1 MPLQNRVPP
10 LGEIVATPE
19 RGTFMGNR
27 GGRMHRPD
35 RTLTRRRW
43 ASKAWIT
50 CRLAFKGRQRTL
62 MSPQSYTELFFL
74 DEATALAAGHR
85 PCAECRRGD
94 FNRFMTLWARQRGRE
109 GRAYVAEV
117 DDVLHGER
125 LAAGRSKRLHPHRID
140 TLPDGTF
147 ILLDGAPHL
156 VLGRHLLRWSAAG
169 YEAAVARPT
178 SGSAQVVTPR
188 HIVGV
193 LAMGYAPALH
203 ATARDFAQAQP

>member
-1 MPLQNRVPP
+1 MPLQNRVTP

-50 CRLAFKGRQRTL
+50 CRLAFKGRHRTI
-62 MSPQSYTELFFL
+62 MNPRSYTELFFL
-74 DEATALAAGHR
+74 DEATSLAAGHR
-85 PCAECRRGD
+85 PCAECRRAD
-94 FNRFMTLWARQRGRE
+94 FNEFMSLWARQQGRE

-117 DDVLHGER
+117 DHVLHGER
-125 LAAGRSKRLHPHRID
+125 VATDRSKRFYSHRID

-147 ILLDGAPHL
+147 VLHDGAPHL
-156 VLGRHLLRWSAAG
+156 VLGPHLLRWSASG
-169 YEAAVARPT
+169 YRDTTARPA
-178 SGSAQVVTPR
+178 GASADVITPR

-193 LAMGYAPALH
+193 LQMGYAPALH
-203 ATARDFAQAQP
+203 GTAQDFTQAQP